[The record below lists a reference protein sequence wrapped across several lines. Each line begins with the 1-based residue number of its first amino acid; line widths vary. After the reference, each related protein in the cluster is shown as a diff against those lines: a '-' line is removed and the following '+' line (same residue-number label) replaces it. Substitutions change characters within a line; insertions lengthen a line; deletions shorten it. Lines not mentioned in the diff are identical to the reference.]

1 MRKRGVSAELL
12 EDLKAAQRVEAEAR
26 AAYAAEEA
34 RQNVLAART
43 EIQRIR
49 DRAHTV
55 NERTAQLRRLNAQQ
69 EQELDAG
76 LNR

>member
-1 MRKRGVSAELL
+1 MRRRGVSAELL
-12 EDLKAAQRVEAEAR
+12 EDLKTMRRMEVEAR

-34 RQNVLAART
+34 RQNTLAARA

-55 NERTAQLRRLNAQQ
+55 NERTTQLRRLNAQQ
-69 EQELDAG
+69 EQELNEG